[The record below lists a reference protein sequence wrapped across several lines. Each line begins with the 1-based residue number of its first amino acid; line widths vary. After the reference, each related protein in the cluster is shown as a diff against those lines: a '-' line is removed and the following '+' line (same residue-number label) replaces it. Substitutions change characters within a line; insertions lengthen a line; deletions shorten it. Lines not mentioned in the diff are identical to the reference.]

1 MAKKK
6 RATDPA
12 RDAVVERI
20 AKEIL
25 GLETLDVRG
34 RDQLDF
40 SEQRVG
46 SIRAALNAAYQA
58 GVQSAKS

>member
-6 RATDPA
+6 RSPDPA

-25 GLETLDVRG
+25 DVRG

-40 SEQRVG
+40 SEQSVG

-58 GVQSAKS
+58 GVQRAKS